1 MNVLCQPVS
10 LRPGLRPDRE
20 PESFCRLQG
29 QPCGERAE
37 TGDQAL
43 RDTLH
48 VAPRYGTE
56 QDELE
61 EFVIGNLLPAA
72 FRVPF
77 PKASAMAMRTFGT
90 IADAQRA
97 IAAAGIPET
106 ALEAAG
112 NV

>member
-1 MNVLCQPVS
+1 MLVRVNNCFQIFLVGKSGDTPATLPFRLSSIHSFPGRYIVVS
-10 LRPGLRPDRE
+10 L
-20 PESFCRLQG
+20 FV
-29 QPCGERAE
+29 
-37 TGDQAL
+37 AL
-43 RDTLH
+43 RSLTRH
-48 VAPRYGTE
+48 
-56 QDELE
+56 
-61 EFVIGNLLPAA
+61 LLPAA